1 MKQPSRVPGLCEV
14 QLLELSHRE
23 TDNELL
29 NIEDRTNG
37 SITQQILC
45 NYFMLMS
52 NTDIENTPVNE
63 SFQ

>member
-14 QLLELSHRE
+14 QLLELSPRE

-29 NIEDRTNG
+29 NIEDSDQWEN
-37 SITQQILC
+37 TQRILC

-52 NTDIENTPVNE
+52 NTDIENTSVNE